1 MTHRMRRQVVLL
13 TNCNMKLFVVPILL
27 SVSLIVSA
35 MPVASATITPGTKCS
50 KVGAK
55 QTFKGKIYT
64 CVKSGK
70 SQVWNKG
77 VTPSQV
83 VPSATPTPKA
93 SATTSPIPTVQND
106 FVAKSFLNQGG
117 NPDPDDGDE
126 WIESRIDCSV
136 NSPGEYQAQDSYIS
150 IFDPLGNP
158 LVRERLSGKY
168 NPFRSG
174 ESASYYVGANEMI
187 KNSGKTYSCL
197 FDFIRLD
204 GSQVT
209 KEIPVKVAS
218 IIKSPLPKPKTVIYP
233 ISRVEGSEVACLLF
247 NWQDYSLGIWKYDAV
262 AKESRFEKTSKV
274 SLIRDDG
281 SILAT
286 SSLHSPY
293 NLHYLTEM
301 SLDPNKSYVGI
312 YLYDL
317 GGSGELDRAAGKRY
331 TCKFEL
337 VGFNG
342 EKLVHTE
349 IVQMPVRSTP
359 TPTPTPTPLPLII
372 PGALCSPAGATGKWG
387 NGTIYTCKT
396 SPLDTRTR
404 WRL

>member
-1 MTHRMRRQVVLL
+1 M
-13 TNCNMKLFVVPILL
+13 NMKRFVFPILL

-77 VTPSQV
+77 VTPSQA

-93 SATTSPIPTVQND
+93 SATTSPAPTVQDD
-106 FVAKSFLNQGG
+106 FKARSFFTHHQVIDS
-117 NPDPDDGDE
+117 NPKNGDE
-126 WIESRIDCSV
+126 WIESTIDCWV
-136 NSPGEYQAQDSYIS
+136 KSPGEYQAQDSYIS
-150 IFDPLGNP
+150 IFDPLGTP
-158 LVRERLSGKY
+158 LVRERLSGQY

-174 ESASYYVGANEMI
+174 ESASYYIGLNEMI

-204 GSQVT
+204 GSQLT
-209 KEIPVKVAS
+209 KELPVTVAS
-218 IIKSPLPKPKTVIYP
+218 IIKSPLPKPQTFIYP
-233 ISRVEGSEVACLLF
+233 TSRNEGSQVACLLS
-247 NWQDYSLGIWKYDAV
+247 NWQDYSLGGFKYDAV
-262 AKESRFEKTSKV
+262 EKLSRFEPTSKV
-274 SLIRDDG
+274 TLFRDDG
-281 SILAT
+281 SILMT
-286 SSLHSPY
+286 YGLYPPY
-293 NLHYLTEM
+293 NLRY
-301 SLDPNKSYVGI
+301 SISKQLDPEKYYVGI
-312 YLYDL
+312 YRDDL
-317 GGSGELDRAAGKRY
+317 DISGELDRAAGKRY
-331 TCKFEL
+331 TCKYEL
-337 VGFNG
+337 LGFNG

-359 TPTPTPTPLPLII
+359 TPTPTPLPLIV

-396 SPLDTRTR
+396 SSLDTNTR